1 MNKYIQLLFIFS
13 FVILTSCKDK
23 VAEQQKSEYNKLFAE
38 VMKVHDDVMPE
49 TNNLYKLKKFA
60 QENIDILPDT
70 SIYVKK
76 LRDAQMN
83 ADKADDAMMQW
94 MSDFA
99 VPNGSHEEKMKYL
112 EGQKQSV
119 EDLRAL
125 ILSTIYDGK
134 VIVNKTDKYIR
145 VNKLTDEDRS
155 TQLYIKN

>member
-1 MNKYIQLLFIFS
+1 MSKYIQLLFILS

-23 VAEQQKSEYNKLFAE
+23 LAEQQKSAYDTLFAE
-38 VMKVHDDVMPE
+38 VMKVHDDIMPE

-99 VPNGSHEEKMKYL
+99 VPEGSHEEKMKYL
-112 EGQKQSV
+112 ESQKKSV

-125 ILSTIYDGK
+125 MLSTIYDGK
-134 VIVNKTDKYIR
+134 VLVNQSDEYIK

-155 TQLYIKN
+155 TKLYIKR